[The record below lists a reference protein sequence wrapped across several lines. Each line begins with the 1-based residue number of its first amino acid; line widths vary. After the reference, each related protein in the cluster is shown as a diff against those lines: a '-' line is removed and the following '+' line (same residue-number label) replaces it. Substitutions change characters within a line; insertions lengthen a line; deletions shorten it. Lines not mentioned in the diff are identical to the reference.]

1 MNIIK
6 IEFKNQLKGF
16 GIWAVTVGIILSFFI
31 SFFSSMKNVGMQDLV
46 GANWMLC
53 LKQ

>member
-16 GIWAVTVGIILSFFI
+16 GVWAVTVGIILSFFI
-31 SFFSSMKNVGMQDLV
+31 
-46 GANWMLC
+46 
-53 LKQ
+53 